1 MKKAFK
7 GLSALFMAL
16 VLVLAVTACS
26 NNTEKK
32 DENKT
37 ETSKNKEE
45 KVDKTALGGDLSTF
59 AYDIQVAISNADAPF
74 GTLGSYAEAE
84 GDAYNAQDVKDAAS
98 QVPNAASAFDNLT
111 VPDSLKDYKDKLDQA
126 ISDLKDAFAKRAEA
140 AKTNGIDSVKDGAA
154 LAKAIDAVSKD
165 SASKTAF
172 DKFQTEYN
180 EVAKDHG
187 LENMDFSKALELPFA
202 AE

>member
-59 AYDIQVAISNADAPF
+59 AYDIQVAISKADAPF
-74 GTLGSYAEAE
+74 GTLGSYAGAE

-126 ISDLKDAFAKRAEA
+126 ISDLKDAFAKRADA
-140 AKTNGIDSVKDGAA
+140 AKANGIDSVKDGAA
-154 LAKAIDAVSKD
+154 LAKAVDAVSKD

>member
-98 QVPNAASAFDNLT
+98 QVQTLLLPLT
-111 VPDSLKDYKDKLDQA
+111 
-126 ISDLKDAFAKRAEA
+126 
-140 AKTNGIDSVKDGAA
+140 T
-154 LAKAIDAVSKD
+154 
-165 SASKTAF
+165 
-172 DKFQTEYN
+172 
-180 EVAKDHG
+180 
-187 LENMDFSKALELPFA
+187 
-202 AE
+202 